1 MRRPPLL
8 AAAALLTASIAA
20 SGCAED
26 PIVIP
31 EIGFLTVTW
40 TIDGAA
46 DPALCQDYGVAFFYL
61 EIYDEEGFWV
71 ADRSVPCDNFTLGMR
86 LYEDGYV
93 AEASLIDPDGLML
106 SDAEVIRTFAV
117 EGGEEETLRVDFP
130 PRG

>member
-1 MRRPPLL
+1 
-8 AAAALLTASIAA
+8 
-20 SGCAED
+20 
-26 PIVIP
+26 
-31 EIGFLTVTW
+31 
-40 TIDGAA
+40 
-46 DPALCQDYGVAFFYL
+46 
-61 EIYDEEGFWV
+61 
-71 ADRSVPCDNFTLGMR
+71 MR